1 MILVVEPEFVIV
13 TAYVTSQFV
22 KHAISEGANQV
33 FEKPLQKQTLE
44 QITDYC
50 QKKIKLNKQKTE
62 FLLQSKLISKNESK
76 QKQSQGSRQKEEEK
90 ESSQDLESLLD
101 SSFNGK
107 VEVVTN
113 RSFDDKLEL

>member
-1 MILVVEPEFVIV
+1 M
-13 TAYVTSQFV
+13 
-22 KHAISEGANQV
+22 
-33 FEKPLQKQTLE
+33 
-44 QITDYC
+44 
-50 QKKIKLNKQKTE
+50 
-62 FLLQSKLISKNESK
+62 LQSKLISKNESK

-113 RSFDDKLEL
+113 RSFDDKFEL